1 MLQVAPIAIALWGT
15 LIPGPNAVGFRSE
28 ILSDPIRQYELDRKP
43 RPVQAATWY
52 PAEASSGVSM
62 QFGDYL
68 DITSPN
74 PALAAFAV
82 RLTKFTRNTVVEDLY
97 QKPLSA
103 LSDGEK
109 DTLNPLLKTGVYARK
124 GAVPRNGRFP
134 LLLYSHGRDG
144 TYEEDSVLFEYLASH
159 GYVVL
164 STAFP
169 CQDAA
174 YIGDCPGPS
183 QFRVGDRVG
192 DLYFLLHHASTL
204 PFVDMSRIA
213 LAGHSAGG
221 QTSIQ
226 WAFQNSLARPVV
238 SLDSTIERWG
248 LGAENFDD
256 LRRMIEG
263 NSRYATPTLLFAPLR
278 HARKNGEIVVGM
290 DIRPKFE
297 SWMNR

>member
-52 PAEASSGVSM
+52 FPPKPPSVCQGSRPIN
-62 QFGDYL
+62 L
-68 DITSPN
+68 DIPR
-74 PALAAFAV
+74 PIRPGRVRV
-82 RLTKFTRNTVVEDLY
+82 RLDKVH
-97 QKPLSA
+97 QKYCCGGSLSEA
-103 LSDGEK
+103 AKRPFGWRGKTPSTAAENRRLCKEGCSYRGTAGSLSCCIATE
-109 DTLNPLLKTGVYARK
+109 
-124 GAVPRNGRFP
+124 
-134 LLLYSHGRDG
+134 RDG

-238 SLDSTIERWG
+238 SLDSTIEQWG

-278 HARKNGEIVVGM
+278 PRAQEWRNRIGM
-290 DIRPKFE
+290 DIRR
-297 SWMNR
+297 SSNLG